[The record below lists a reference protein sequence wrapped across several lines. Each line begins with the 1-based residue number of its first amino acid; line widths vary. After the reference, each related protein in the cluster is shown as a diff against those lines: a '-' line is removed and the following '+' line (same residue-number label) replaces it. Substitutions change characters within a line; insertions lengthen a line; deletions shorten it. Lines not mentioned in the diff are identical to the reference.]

1 MKLALRLSM
10 KRKVKKM
17 KYLKSSLK
25 SLQERDSKDSMSN
38 WAWVLTRQFTGVLT
52 MTQEEKLLGVLSIWQ
67 DYRKLKDLE

>member
-25 SLQERDSKDSMSN
+25 SLQERGSKDSMSN
-38 WAWVLTRQFTGVLT
+38 WEWVLTRQFTGVLT
-52 MTQEEKLLGVLSIWQ
+52 MTQEEKLLGVLSI
-67 DYRKLKDLE
+67 

>member
-67 DYRKLKDLE
+67 DYRKLKDQE